1 MEQVIAIL
9 KELVQK
15 VGAIEGRLD
24 TIEGRLDT
32 LDGRMDSMESRMTA
46 MEGRMD
52 AMEGRMDVMQE
63 DVADIK
69 EGLRVVRTNSNLM
82 IEWIDEAEHE
92 TKIPFPV
99 KRKQAD

>member
-1 MEQVIAIL
+1 MEQVIAAL

-24 TIEGRLDT
+24 TIEGRLD
-32 LDGRMDSMESRMTA
+32 SMESRMTA
-46 MEGRMD
+46 IEGRMD

-69 EGLRVVRTNSNLM
+69 EGLQVVRTNSNLM

>member
-32 LDGRMDSMESRMTA
+32 LEGRMTA
-46 MEGRMD
+46 MEN
-52 AMEGRMDVMQE
+52 RMDVMQE